1 MSGASGINGLFQ
13 NPLNRLGGH
22 ARGVEASVQRLSSG
36 RRVNRAGDDAAAS
49 SMISKMSASVRSH
62 AQTQRNIQ
70 QGISLLQTAEGAL
83 GEINQSLQRLQELI
97 VQAGNGSHSADAQQA
112 IQNEI
117 DAILEGI
124 DGIANVTEY
133 NGTKL
138 IMAQGGDDFDKII
151 AGLKSS
157 WMEKAEDLIQAHYGL
172 TADGADLTIEV
183 HSLDG
188 KSGVLAYVSGYPE
201 SGTGKYSGQEM
212 HIDLDDFTPGDLP
225 NGGSGPMYNDRIIA
239 HEMVH
244 AVMGRT
250 MNYASLPKWFKEG
263 TAEFIHGADERLSGD
278 IAVNGGG
285 ATGRAAVVNA
295 IDSWSGSSLDYSA
308 GYAAVKYLHN
318 NVPGGVAAVMGHLS
332 ANAGS
337 TLDDAFAALGLV
349 SEANFIAKFKVSGAA
364 FIGGLDLT
372 NADTGSIGG
381 SDEGGPTP
389 LNAED
394 VVPDINNST
403 DDPTVGFNEI
413 WPDGNSDWVLQ
424 VGIHSDA
431 NSRFALGSYLP
442 DARASALGLQGLDV
456 VNDAAGAF
464 AKLELAL
471 NSLGLHRAKVGSA
484 INALGFAYNNN
495 QSLSTNLVASKAAIE
510 DADMAT
516 ESSRLTR
523 NQILV
528 KASMAMLGQANQAE
542 STMLALIENV

>member
-1 MSGASGINGLFQ
+1 M
-13 NPLNRLGGH
+13 
-22 ARGVEASVQRLSSG
+22 
-36 RRVNRAGDDAAAS
+36 
-49 SMISKMSASVRSH
+49 
-62 AQTQRNIQ
+62 
-70 QGISLLQTAEGAL
+70 
-83 GEINQSLQRLQELI
+83 
-97 VQAGNGSHSADAQQA
+97 
-112 IQNEI
+112 
-117 DAILEGI
+117 
-124 DGIANVTEY
+124 
-133 NGTKL
+133 
-138 IMAQGGDDFDKII
+138 
-151 AGLKSS
+151 
-157 WMEKAEDLIQAHYGL
+157 
-172 TADGADLTIEV
+172 
-183 HSLDG
+183 
-188 KSGVLAYVSGYPE
+188 
-201 SGTGKYSGQEM
+201 
-212 HIDLDDFTPGDLP
+212 
-225 NGGSGPMYNDRIIA
+225 
-239 HEMVH
+239 
-244 AVMGRT
+244 
-250 MNYASLPKWFKEG
+250 
-263 TAEFIHGADERLSGD
+263 
-278 IAVNGGG
+278 
-285 ATGRAAVVNA
+285 
-295 IDSWSGSSLDYSA
+295 
-308 GYAAVKYLHN
+308 
-318 NVPGGVAAVMGHLS
+318 
-332 ANAGS
+332 
-337 TLDDAFAALGLV
+337 

-394 VVPDINNST
+394 VVPDINNPT